1 MNKWKD
7 TAEVV
12 IVGGG
17 IMGASTAYY
26 LAKGGQ
32 KDVVVL
38 EKDLLAQATTGL
50 SVGGIRQQFSH
61 PANILLSQETLRL
74 FKHFKEEFEID
85 IGFHQVGYL
94 FLAQQEETWKEFLAN
109 VRIQRIYHVPV
120 EILTPKEIK
129 NRWPYLEIDDLRGG
143 TFCAEDGYA
152 DPYSVAMGLAG
163 SARKHGVRIEEKTE
177 VTGIRIEREKI
188 KAIET
193 TKGPISTPIVVNA
206 AGPWSSKV
214 AKMAGIDLPV
224 KPYRRQ
230 AFVTTAFES
239 IPKPVPLVLD
249 FDVSFYFREEGPG
262 ILMGM
267 SDQDEPSSFNTKV
280 DRNFLDKVTEAAVKR
295 APVLEKAEI
304 RRGWGGLYAVSP
316 DNNPIIGPLPGVE
329 GLFCAS
335 GFSGHGFQHGPPAGR
350 ILSEL
355 ILDGQSDFDLSPFSY
370 DRFKTMKKK
379 GEKRVV

>member
-1 MNKWKD
+1 MGEWKN
-7 TAEVV
+7 TADVV

-26 LAKGGQ
+26 LAKRGQ
-32 KDVVVL
+32 KDVVLL

-74 FKHFKEEFEID
+74 FKRFPEEFDTD

-94 FLAQQEETWKEFLAN
+94 FLAQEEETWKEFLDN
-109 VRIQRIYHVPV
+109 VNLQRSYKVPV
-120 EILTPKEIK
+120 EVLNQREIK
-129 NRWPYLEIDDLRGG
+129 ERWPYLETDDLKGG

-152 DPYSVAMGLAG
+152 DPYSVAMGLANV
-163 SARKHGVRIEEKTE
+163 ARKDGVCIEEKTE
-177 VTGIRIEREKI
+177 LTSIQVEGDRIQGV
-188 KAIET
+188 ET
-193 TKGPISTPIVVNA
+193 NKGSISTPVVVNV
-206 AGPWSSKV
+206 AGPWSGKV
-214 AKMAGIDLPV
+214 AKMAGVDLPV

-230 AFVTTAFES
+230 AFVTTAFKD
-239 IPKPVPLVLD
+239 IPKPIPLILD

-262 ILMGM
+262 ILMGR
-267 SDQDEPSSFNTKV
+267 SDPDEPSSFSTNV
-280 DRNFLDKVTEAAVKR
+280 DWNFLTKVTETAVLR
-295 APVLEKAEI
+295 APVLEKAQI
-304 RRGWGGLYAVSP
+304 RRGWGGLYTISP

-329 GLFCAS
+329 GFYCAS

-355 ILDGQSDFDLSPFSY
+355 ILDGQTGFDLTPFSY
-370 DRFKTMKKK
+370 DRFNTMRKIV
-379 GEKRVV
+379 EKRVV

>member
-1 MNKWKD
+1 MDKWKD

-26 LAKGGQ
+26 LAKRGQ
-32 KDVVVL
+32 KDAILL
-38 EKDLLAQATTGL
+38 ERDLLAQATTGL

-61 PANILLSQETLRL
+61 PANILLSQEALQL
-74 FKHFKEEFEID
+74 FKHFKEEFDID

-109 VRIQRIYHVPV
+109 VNIQRSYKVPV
-120 EILTPKEIK
+120 EILSQKEIK
-129 NRWPYLEIDDLRGG
+129 NRWPYLEIDDLKGG

-152 DPYSVAMGLAG
+152 DPYSVAMGLANA
-163 SARKHGVRIEEKTE
+163 ARKLGVRIAEKTE
-177 VTGIRIEREKI
+177 VTGIQIERDRI
-188 KAIET
+188 QGVET
-193 TKGPISTPIVVNA
+193 TKGFISTPIVVNA
-206 AGPWSSKV
+206 AGPWSSEV
-214 AKMAGIDLPV
+214 AKMAGIDLPA

-230 AFVTTAFES
+230 AFVTTAFQD

-262 ILMGM
+262 ILMGK
-267 SDQDEPSSFNTKV
+267 SDPDEPSSFNTSV
-280 DRNFLDKVTEAAVKR
+280 DWNFLTKVTEAAVLR
-295 APVLEKAEI
+295 APILEKAEI
-304 RRGWGGLYAVSP
+304 RRGWGGLYTISP

-355 ILDGQSDFDLSPFSY
+355 ILDGQTDFDLSPFSY

>member
-1 MNKWKD
+1 MGEWKN
-7 TAEVV
+7 TADIV

-26 LAKGGQ
+26 LAKRGQ
-32 KDVVVL
+32 KDVVLL

-74 FKHFKEEFEID
+74 FKRFPEEFDAD

-94 FLAQQEETWKEFLAN
+94 FLAQEQETWKEFLAN
-109 VRIQRIYHVPV
+109 VSLQRNYEVPV
-120 EILTPKEIK
+120 EVLNQEEIK
-129 NRWPYLEIDDLRGG
+129 QRWPYLETGDLKGG

-152 DPYSVAMGLAG
+152 DPYSVAMGLANA
-163 SARKHGVRIEEKTE
+163 ARKLGVRIEEKTE
-177 VTGIRIEREKI
+177 VTGIQVEGDRIQGV
-188 KAIET
+188 ET
-193 TKGPISTPIVVNA
+193 NKGSISTPIVVNV
-206 AGPWSSKV
+206 AGPWSSEV
-214 AKMAGIDLPV
+214 AKMAGVDLPI

-230 AFVTTAFES
+230 AFVTTAFKA
-239 IPKPVPLVLD
+239 IPKPIPLVLD

-262 ILMGM
+262 ILMGR
-267 SDQDEPSSFNTKV
+267 SDLDEPSSFNTNV
-280 DRNFLDKVTEAAVKR
+280 DWNFLTKVTETAVLR

-304 RRGWGGLYAVSP
+304 RRGWGGLYSISP
-316 DNNPIIGPLPGVE
+316 DNNPIIGPLLGVE
-329 GLFCAS
+329 GFYCAS

-355 ILDGQSDFDLSPFSY
+355 ILDGQTDFDLTPFLY
-370 DRFKTMKKK
+370 DRLKKLK
-379 GEKRVV
+379 KIVEKRVV